1 MRGAPGGTQSAQGSG
16 KARTWQ
22 PWRWATW
29 TWLRA
34 YTVAVYIF
42 MFAPVAVVLLLAF
55 NSSQFGGFPIEG
67 FSLRWFEKLAEN
79 EAIVRAF
86 ETSFFVGLLAAT
98 FATVIGILAAL
109 ALVRHDFPGKSA
121 ITTFLISPILVPETV
136 LAVGL
141 LIFLRWLSMPRSFA
155 LLVLGHTI
163 IALPFVVLVVQA
175 RLVGIKKEYEEAAKS
190 LGASPFQTFREITLP
205 LLMPA
210 VFAGALFAFTI
221 SFDNITATI
230 FWRPSG
236 SETVPTQIF
245 GMLRH
250 SVSPEINALG
260 FVMISITLGVP
271 LLAGALA
278 RAFAR
283 NRT

>member
-1 MRGAPGGTQSAQGSG
+1 MRVWSLL
-16 KARTWQ
+16 KF
-22 PWRWATW
+22 
-29 TWLRA
+29 
-34 YTVAVYIF
+34 YTVLVYAF
-42 MFAPVAVVLLLAF
+42 MFAPIAVVLLLAF

-67 FSLRWFEKLAEN
+67 FSLRWFRELAEN
-79 EAIVRAF
+79 EAIIRALR
-86 ETSFFVGLLAAT
+86 TSVILGLLTALIAT
-98 FATVIGILAAL
+98 TLGILASL
-109 ALVRHDFPGKSA
+109 ALVRYRFPGKNW
-121 ITTFLISPILVPETV
+121 ITTFLISPVLVPETV

-141 LIFLRWLSMPRSFA
+141 LIFLRWLHMPRSFA
-155 LLVLGHTI
+155 LLLIGHSI

-175 RLVGIKKEYEEAAKS
+175 RLIGIRRDYEEAAMS
-190 LGASPFQTFREITLP
+190 LGANPIQTFFQITLP

-236 SETVPTQIF
+236 METVPTQIF
-245 GMLRH
+245 GMLRN

-260 FVMISITLGVP
+260 FVMICITVGVP

-278 RAFAR
+278 RYFAR
-283 NRT
+283 KKI

>member
-1 MRGAPGGTQSAQGSG
+1 MSNWS
-16 KARTWQ
+16 
-22 PWRWATW
+22 
-29 TWLRA
+29 WLRL
-34 YTVAVYIF
+34 YTIAVYVF

-55 NSSQFGGFPIEG
+55 NASQFGGFPIEG
-67 FSLRWFEKLAEN
+67 FSLRWFAKLAEN

-86 ETSFFVGLLAAT
+86 KTSLQLGVLTAIIATTLGVLAS
-98 FATVIGILAAL
+98 L
-109 ALVRHDFPGKSA
+109 ALVRYHFPGKNA

-155 LLVLGHTI
+155 LLLLGHTI

-175 RLVGIKKEYEEAAKS
+175 RLIGIRKDYEEAAQS
-190 LGASPFQTFREITLP
+190 LGANPMQTFFQITLP
-205 LLMPA
+205 LLLPA

-221 SFDNITATI
+221 SFDNITATM

-245 GMLRH
+245 GMLRN

-260 FVMISITLGVP
+260 FVMIVITVGLP
-271 LLAGALA
+271 LLAGGLA
-278 RAFAR
+278 RYFAR
-283 NRT
+283 NRS

>member
-1 MRGAPGGTQSAQGSG
+1 MRA
-16 KARTWQ
+16 
-22 PWRWATW
+22 W
-29 TWLRA
+29 TLIRS
-34 YTVAVYIF
+34 YTVLVYIF

-67 FSLRWFEKLAEN
+67 VSLRWFVKLFEN
-79 EAIVRAF
+79 DAIVRAF
-86 ETSFFVGLLAAT
+86 KTSFLLGIMTAAL
-98 FATVIGILAAL
+98 ATTLGVLASL
-109 ALVRHDFPGKSA
+109 ALVRYRFRGKEM
-121 ITTFLISPILVPETV
+121 ITTVLIMPVLVPETV

-155 LLVLGHTI
+155 LLLLGHTM

-175 RLVGIKKEYEEAAKS
+175 RLVGIRKDYEEAAKS
-190 LGASPFQTFREITLP
+190 LGASPVQTFFQITLP
-205 LLMPA
+205 LLLPA

-245 GMLRH
+245 GMLRN

-260 FVMISITLGVP
+260 FVMIVITVGVP
-271 LLAGALA
+271 LLAGGLA
-278 RAFAR
+278 RYFAR
-283 NRT
+283 NKT

>member
-1 MRGAPGGTQSAQGSG
+1 MGN
-16 KARTWQ
+16 WF
-22 PWRWATW
+22 
-29 TWLRA
+29 WLRL
-34 YTVAVYIF
+34 YTIGVYIF
-42 MFAPVAVVLLLAF
+42 MFSPIAVVLLLAF
-55 NSSQFGGFPIEG
+55 NDSQFGGFPIQG
-67 FSLRWFEKLAEN
+67 LSLRWFEKLAEN

-86 ETSFFVGLLAAT
+86 RTSAILGLLTALIAT
-98 FATVIGILAAL
+98 TLGVLASL
-109 ALVRHDFPGKSA
+109 ALVRYKFRGKNA

-155 LLVLGHTI
+155 LLLLGHTI

-175 RLVGIKKEYEEAAKS
+175 RLVGIRKEYEEAAKS
-190 LGASPFQTFREITLP
+190 LGASPMQTFFQITLP

-230 FWRPSG
+230 FWRPTA

-245 GMLRH
+245 SMLRT

-260 FVMISITLGVP
+260 FVMIVVTVGVP
-271 LLAGALA
+271 LLAGGLA
-278 RAFAR
+278 RYFAR
-283 NRT
+283 NTG

>member
-1 MRGAPGGTQSAQGSG
+1 MSNWSL
-16 KARTWQ
+16 
-22 PWRWATW
+22 
-29 TWLRA
+29 LRL
-34 YTVAVYIF
+34 YTIGVYIF

-86 ETSFFVGLLAAT
+86 KTSLLLGLLTALIAT
-98 FATVIGILAAL
+98 TLGVLASV
-109 ALVRHDFPGKSA
+109 ALVRYKFRGKNA

-155 LLVLGHTI
+155 LLLLGHTI
-163 IALPFVVLVVQA
+163 IALPFVILVVQA
-175 RLVGIKKEYEEAAKS
+175 RLVGIRKDYEEAARS
-190 LGASPFQTFREITLP
+190 LGASPVATFFQITLP
-205 LLMPA
+205 LLLPA

-245 GMLRH
+245 GMLRN

-260 FVMISITLGVP
+260 FVMIIVTVGVP
-271 LLAGALA
+271 LLAGGLA
-278 RAFAR
+278 RYFAR